1 MISSRRSRLPRAAA
15 RECAVQL
22 DSAKFPFDIEQVLR
36 GVVSLRTRIPEDALT
51 APVLGTERSGHGI
64 VIDDRGL
71 VLTIGYLIAEANSV
85 WLVDGQS
92 VTAPGHVVAYDQESG
107 FGLVQTLQPTG
118 WPAVPLGDSAALAV
132 GEDVLVA
139 GYGGPESAINA
150 QVLAKREF
158 AGYWEYVLDEAIFT
172 GPAHPNWGGA
182 ALIDRR
188 GSLAGVASLLVQQ
201 ADREGST
208 NGINMSVPVDV
219 LKPVLGD
226 LMRYGR
232 RATPPRPWL
241 GWLVQEIEGNLVV
254 AGIYEDCPADTAGL
268 RVGDVVVSV
277 DGQPVSG
284 LAGLFRRIWA
294 LGEAGVV
301 VPLDIRRD
309 NDTRRARVQ
318 SVDRDQRTRSEP
330 LH

>member
-1 MISSRRSRLPRAAA
+1 MH
-15 RECAVQL
+15 L
-22 DSAKFPFDIEQVLR
+22 DSDKFPFDLERVLR

-51 APVLGTERSGHGI
+51 APVLGTERSGHGV
-64 VIDDRGL
+64 VINDKGL

-92 VTAPGHVVAYDQESG
+92 RTAPGHVVAYDQESG

-118 WPAVPLGDSAALAV
+118 WPAIPLGDSDALGV

-139 GYGGPESAINA
+139 GYGGLKSAIHA

-172 GPAHPNWGGA
+172 APAHPNWGGA
-182 ALIDRR
+182 ALIDRK
-188 GSLAGVASLLVQQ
+188 GSLAGVGSLLVQH
-201 ADREGST
+201 ADSDDGT

-219 LKPVLGD
+219 LKPILND

-232 RATPPRPWL
+232 RAAPPRPWL
-241 GWLVQEIEGNLVV
+241 GWLVQEVNDQLVV
-254 AGIYEDCPADTAGL
+254 AGVYENCPADDAGL
-268 RVGDVVVSV
+268 RVGDVVVDV
-277 DGQPVSG
+277 AGKAASG
-284 LAGLFRRIWA
+284 LADLFRRIWA
-294 LGEAGVV
+294 LGDAGVV
-301 VPLDIRRD
+301 VPLDIRRG
-309 NDTRRARVQ
+309 DTTHRARVQ
-318 SVDRDQRTRSEP
+318 SVDRDRRLRSEP

>member
-1 MISSRRSRLPRAAA
+1 M
-15 RECAVQL
+15 QL
-22 DSAKFPFDIEQVLR
+22 DSEKFPFDVERVLR

-64 VIDDRGL
+64 VISDSGL

-92 VTAPGHVVAYDQESG
+92 LTAPGHVVAYDQESG
-107 FGLVQTLQPTG
+107 FGLVQTLQATG
-118 WPAVPLGDSAALAV
+118 WPAVPLGDSGALTV

-139 GYGGPESAINA
+139 GYGGLESAVQA

-172 GPAHPNWGGA
+172 APAHPNWGGA
-182 ALIDRR
+182 ALIDRS
-188 GSLAGVASLLVQQ
+188 GALAGVGSLLVQQ
-201 ADREGST
+201 SDREGNT
-208 NGINMSVPVDV
+208 NGINMSVPVDM
-219 LKPVLGD
+219 LKPILDD

-241 GWLVQEIEGNLVV
+241 GWLVQEIDAKLVI
-254 AGIYEDCPADTAGL
+254 AGIYEDCPADAAGL
-268 RVGDVVVSV
+268 KVGDVVVGV
-277 DGQPVSG
+277 AGEPISG
-284 LAGLFRRIWA
+284 LAELFRRIWA
-294 LGEAGVV
+294 LGVAGVV
-301 VPLDIRRD
+301 VPLDIHRGNTNQR
-309 NDTRRARVQ
+309 TEVQ
-318 SVDRDQRTRSEP
+318 SVDRDRRLRSEP

>member
-1 MISSRRSRLPRAAA
+1 MRLDT
-15 RECAVQL
+15 E
-22 DSAKFPFDIEQVLR
+22 KFPFDVEHLLR

-64 VIDDRGL
+64 VISDEGL
-71 VLTIGYLIAEANSV
+71 VLTIGYLIAEADSV
-85 WLVDGQS
+85 WLVDAQS
-92 VTAPGHVVAYDQESG
+92 FTAPGHVVAYDQESG

-118 WPAVPLGDSAALAV
+118 WPAVPLGDSTALTE

-139 GYGGPESAINA
+139 GYGGLDSAIHA

-172 GPAHPNWGGA
+172 APAHPNWGGA

-188 GSLAGVASLLVQQ
+188 GSLAGVGSLLVQQ
-201 ADREGST
+201 AEREGSG
-208 NGINMSVPVDV
+208 NGVNMSVPVDV
-219 LKPVLGD
+219 LKPILGD

-241 GWLVQEIEGNLVV
+241 GWLVQEIDDNLVV
-254 AGIYEDCPADTAGL
+254 AGIYEDCPAEAAGL
-268 RVGDVVVSV
+268 KVGDIIAGVGG
-277 DGQPVSG
+277 DPVSG
-284 LAGLFRRIWA
+284 LAALFRRIWA

-301 VPLDIRRD
+301 VPLDIRRG
-309 NDTRRARVQ
+309 NEVRRTPVH
-318 SVDRDQRTRSEP
+318 SVDRDQRTRSGTV
-330 LH
+330 H

>member
-1 MISSRRSRLPRAAA
+1 MIPHQAARLPPAAVRAPAL
-15 RECAVQL
+15 QL
-22 DSAKFPFDIEQVLR
+22 DTEKFPFDVEHVLR

-64 VIDDRGL
+64 VISDNGL

-85 WLVDGQS
+85 WLVDGHS
-92 VTAPGHVVAYDQESG
+92 LTAPGHVVAYDQESG

-118 WPAVPLGDSAALAV
+118 WPALPLGDSGALAV

-139 GYGGPESAINA
+139 GYGGLESAIHA

-172 GPAHPNWGGA
+172 APPHPNWGGA
-182 ALIDRR
+182 ALIDRN
-188 GSLAGVASLLVQQ
+188 GALAGVGSLLVQQ
-201 ADREGST
+201 SDREGNTS
-208 NGINMSVPVDV
+208 GINMSVPVDV
-219 LKPVLGD
+219 LKPVLED
-226 LMRYGR
+226 LVRLGR

-241 GWLVQEIEGNLVV
+241 GWLVQDVDDNLVV
-254 AGIYEDCPADTAGL
+254 AGVYDDCPVDAAGL
-268 RVGDVVVSV
+268 KVGDVVVGV
-277 DGQPVSG
+277 GGQSVSG
-284 LAGLFRRIWA
+284 LAELFRRIWA
-294 LGEAGVV
+294 LGDAGVV

-309 NDTRRARVQ
+309 NANHRAEVH
-318 SVDRDQRTRSEP
+318 SVDRDRRLRSEP

>member
-1 MISSRRSRLPRAAA
+1 MILYHAA
-15 RECAVQL
+15 RLFPDAACGWPLQL
-22 DSAKFPFDIEQVLR
+22 DTEKFPFDVERVLQ

-64 VIDDRGL
+64 VISDNGL

-85 WLVDGQS
+85 WLVDGRS

-118 WPAVPLGDSAALAV
+118 WPAVPLGSSGALAV

-139 GYGGPESAINA
+139 GYGGLESAIHA
-150 QVLAKREF
+150 KVHAKREF

-172 GPAHPNWGGA
+172 APAHPNWGGA
-182 ALIDRR
+182 ALIDRSGR
-188 GSLAGVASLLVQQ
+188 LAGVGSLLVQQ
-201 ADREGST
+201 SDREGNTS
-208 NGINMSVPVDV
+208 GINMSVPVDV
-219 LKPVLGD
+219 LKPILAD
-226 LMRYGR
+226 LMRFGR

-241 GWLVQEIEGNLVV
+241 GWLVQDIDDKLVV
-254 AGIYEDCPADTAGL
+254 AGVYDDCPADAAGL
-268 RVGDVVVSV
+268 KVGDAIVAV

-284 LAGLFRRIWA
+284 LADLFRRIWA
-294 LGEAGVV
+294 LGDAGVV
-301 VPLDIRRD
+301 VPLDIRRG
-309 NDTRRARVQ
+309 NSSYRAEVD
-318 SVDRDQRTRSEP
+318 SVDRDRRLRSEP